1 LGKAAQTGANEIW
14 EDGMKLYSSMGPN
27 PAVVNMFLAQK
38 GASLDTVKVDLMAG
52 ENRQPPYMEKNPA
65 GQLPCLE
72 MDDGGHL
79 SEIIPICEY
88 LDEKLPGPSL
98 IGATAEERAQTRM
111 WVRRIDLNICEPM
124 ANGFR
129 FAEGLPL
136 FQSRLRTI
144 PHAAADLKTLA
155 QEKLTWLDGLM
166 TGKTWVAGERFTLAD
181 ILLFCFLQFGA
192 SVGQPINPDNK
203 NIAAWMERVTARIAE
218 KATA

>member
-1 LGKAAQTGANEIW
+1 
-14 EDGMKLYSSMGPN
+14 MKLYTSMGPN
-27 PAVVNMFLAQK
+27 PAVVAMFLAEK
-38 GASLDTVKVDLMAG
+38 GAEIPTEKVDLMAG
-52 ENRQPPYMEKNPA
+52 ENRQPPYVAKNPA

-72 MDDGGHL
+72 LDDGSHL
-79 SEIIPICEY
+79 AEITAICEY

-98 IGATAEERAQTRM
+98 IGATPEERAATRM

-144 PHAAADLKTLA
+144 PHAAGDLKELA
-155 QEKLTWLDGLM
+155 QEKITWLDGLM

-192 SVGQPINPDNK
+192 SVGQPINPDNR
-203 NIAAWMERVTARIAE
+203 NIVAWLERVKARVAE
-218 KATA
+218 KASA